1 MEVFTSILLAGII
14 GLLVVTVSSAG
25 RNKPAPLPPGPP
37 GLPFLG
43 NLHQLTKAKG
53 GRQRQFYKDLHAKYG
68 PIVALRAGPFRT
80 IISIADGKIADE
92 LMNKRGAVYGGR
104 PHLHIMDIVGK
115 HRFAMMTYNAEWRAR
130 ASPYSPLNESHTEK
144 FHTFQEYENLQFLN
158 RMLHAPEKYREW
170 TKLFSLSVILSVLY
184 GMRIDDLESP
194 VTKALQK
201 TADNLA
207 NLLLPGRFLVDSFP
221 FIRHLPDFFNSWR
234 AKGRAYY
241 EDAIGFWIPF
251 WEVCK
256 ENIETGKTPHTFGG
270 ALLKHQKEDPEKWTD
285 LRIGYGLMG
294 SLVFAGADTTAI
306 WTTVFYVI
314 AGLHTE
320 CVKKAQAE
328 LDEVVGPNRLPT
340 WEDEPS
346 LPYVHAFI
354 KECHRWQGIAPFAL
368 PHATTQ
374 DDVYNGYHI
383 PAGSVISAQVHIINR
398 DPAHY
403 SSPDTFDPT
412 RFLNHTL
419 SASASATQ
427 SDPMKRDHFSY
438 GFGRRMCPGI
448 HVAEASLFLQVS
460 RLLWGFDIARP
471 VWKKTGKAVK
481 DFAEFDI
488 FVSYSAAAAEIDTK
502 ISSRG
507 PAYAQVMEEE
517 AANARTEL
525 GKIHAETQPESTQ

>member
-1 MEVFTSILLAGII
+1 MVVFISILLAGII
-14 GLLVVTVSSAG
+14 CLIVVTVSGAG
-25 RNKPAPLPPGPP
+25 LRTKKSNPLPPGPP

-115 HRFAMMTYNAEWRAR
+115 HRFAMMTYNAEWRVWPPP
-130 ASPYSPLNESHTEK
+130 SSSFNKSHAEK
-144 FHTFQEYENLQFLN
+144 FHPFQEYENLQFLD
-158 RMLHAPEKYREW
+158 RMLHTPEKYREW
-170 TKLFSLSVILSVLY
+170 TKLFSLSVVLSVLY
-184 GMRIDDLESP
+184 GMRIDDLDSP

-234 AKGRAYY
+234 AKGRAYL

-256 ENIETGKTPHTFGG
+256 ENISTGKTPHTFGG
-270 ALLKHQKEDPEKWTD
+270 ELLKHQKEDPEKWTD
-285 LRIGYGLMG
+285 LRIGYGVMG

-306 WTTVFYVI
+306 WTALFYVI
-314 AGLHTE
+314 AGLHPE
-320 CVKKAQAE
+320 CVQRAQAE
-328 LDEVVGPNRLPT
+328 LDGVVGPNRLPT
-340 WEDEPS
+340 WEDEPY
-346 LPYVHAFI
+346 LPYVRAFI
-354 KECHRWQGIAPFAL
+354 KECHRWHGIAPFAL
-368 PHATTQ
+368 PHAATQ
-374 DDVYNGYHI
+374 DDVYSGYHI
-383 PAGSVISAQVHIINR
+383 PAGSVIFAQVHIINR

-403 SSPDTFDPT
+403 FFPDTFDPT

-427 SDPMKRDHFSY
+427 TDPMKRDHFSY

-471 VWKKTGKAVK
+471 VWKKTGKTVR
-481 DFAEFDI
+481 DFAEFNI
-488 FVSYSAAAAEIDTK
+488 FVSHSAAAAEIDTK
-502 ISSRG
+502 ITSRG
-507 PAYAQVMEEE
+507 PAYAKVIEEE
-517 AANARTEL
+517 VANARTEL
-525 GKIHAETQPESTQ
+525 DEIRT